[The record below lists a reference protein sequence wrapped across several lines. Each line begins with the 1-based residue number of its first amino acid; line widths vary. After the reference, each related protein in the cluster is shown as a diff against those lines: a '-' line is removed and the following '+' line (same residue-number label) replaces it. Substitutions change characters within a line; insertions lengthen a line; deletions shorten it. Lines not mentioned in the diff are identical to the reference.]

1 VSAEEPMSIEELVR
15 TATRAGATLVRDIR
29 PLAAPEPARLRHRPA
44 PKTRRWL
51 SWGVPLAAAAA
62 VALVAVGLAAVRG
75 ADSGAP
81 ATHPPATTAP
91 TTVPRYYVALVDGTA
106 SPFRALL
113 VGDDQTGKT
122 IATVEAPPGLGFV
135 SVQASSDD
143 RTFAVMLEDQTTPAA
158 SPAETWYL
166 LRIAPHAARPY
177 QLTRLPINL
186 PSSSRLASAYALSP
200 DGRELAVESVAG
212 VGDQNGGNRTT
223 IGVYSVSSGARLRS
237 WSTSQNITASTVRLT
252 LSWVPG
258 GRRLAF
264 TATSPGGPQENQ
276 LRTLDLTA
284 SGTDLMAGSR
294 ALLTVRIPG
303 SNPSTCWMMQ
313 LAPDGGTVVCGTQFA
328 VFNGPTDNAGC
339 ANGGLEFTAYSVAT
353 GQPERVLYRFQTRGT
368 CVDGLADPLWTGPS
382 GSPMVGATEIN
393 IGSQGGKQVDQ
404 IGVITDGRIRLLK
417 LPSSVS
423 PAFYG
428 IVAF

>member
-1 VSAEEPMSIEELVR
+1 VSTEEPISIEELVR

-29 PLAAPEPARLRHRPA
+29 PLAAPEQARLRRRPA

-62 VALVAVGLAAVRG
+62 VALVAVGLVAVRG

-81 ATHPPATTAP
+81 ATHPATTTAP
-91 TTVPRYYVALVDGTA
+91 TTVPRYYVAVDGPA
-106 SPFRALL
+106 SPFGALL
-113 VGDDQTGKT
+113 VGDDQNGKT
-122 IATVEAPPGLGFV
+122 IATVKAPPGLRFV
-135 SVQASSDD
+135 NVQAASDD
-143 RTFAVMLEDQTTPAA
+143 RTFVVMLENQTTPAP
-158 SPAETWYL
+158 SPTEAWYL
-166 LRIAPHAARPY
+166 LRIAPATARPY
-177 QLTRLPINL
+177 QLTKLPINL

-200 DGRELAVESVAG
+200 DDRELAVESVAG
-212 VGDQNGGNRTT
+212 AGDQNGDNRTT
-223 IGVYSVSSGARLRS
+223 IGVYSVSSGAELRS

-252 LSWVPG
+252 LSWLPG

-264 TATSPGGPQENQ
+264 TASSPGGPQENQ

-284 SGTDLMAGSR
+284 SGTDLMADSR
-294 ALLTVRIPG
+294 AVLTVRIPA

-328 VFNGPTDNAGC
+328 VFNGPADNAGC
-339 ANGGLEFTAYSVAT
+339 ANGGLEFTSYSVAT
-353 GQPERVLYRFQTRGT
+353 GKPERVLYRYQSRGA
-368 CVDGLADPLWTGPS
+368 CFDGLADPLWTGSS
-382 GSPMVGATEIN
+382 GSSIVGATEIN
-393 IGSQGGKQVDQ
+393 IGNQGGKQVDQ
-404 IGVITDGRIRLLK
+404 LGVITDGRIRLLK

-423 PAFYG
+423 PDYDG